1 MSEKLPW
8 RMPTVEQAYDAL
20 SERQDWERFWIEQD
34 LLGKY
39 THGVSDDDLLEAM
52 QHWVVDL
59 LDMGHCPS
67 RQLLR
72 QISGELRRLYW
83 PDQHRK
89 QRQRIREQALLW
101 HDHDLKAHLARTKY
115 GNVHGAQTKA
125 EQDVAAVHGLT
136 LDGLRSRHT
145 RYKARG
151 KESAKASQPRRSRY
165 SKT

>member
-1 MSEKLPW
+1 MTEKLPW
-8 RMPTVEQAYDAL
+8 RMPTVEQAYDAF

-39 THGVSDDDLLEAM
+39 VHGVSSDDLEEAAH
-52 QHWVVDL
+52 HWIVDL
-59 LDMGHCPS
+59 LKMGHYPS
-67 RQLLR
+67 RQMLGN
-72 QISGELRRLYW
+72 ICSELQRLYW

-125 EQDVAAVHGLT
+125 EQDVAERHGLT
-136 LDGLRSRHT
+136 VFGLRKSR
-145 RYKARG
+145 
-151 KESAKASQPRRSRY
+151 PL
-165 SKT
+165 